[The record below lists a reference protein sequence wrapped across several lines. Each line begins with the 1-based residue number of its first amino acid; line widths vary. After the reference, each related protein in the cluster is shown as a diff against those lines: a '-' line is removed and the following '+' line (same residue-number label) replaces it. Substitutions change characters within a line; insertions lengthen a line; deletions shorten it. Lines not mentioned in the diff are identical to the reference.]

1 MDIVVVR
8 SGGVAGMTRR
18 AAVDTATLG
27 DAASEWEHLVQQA
40 IPQIVD
46 LPAQADQR
54 VRDAYSWTLKI
65 GEHRCETPDSALTG
79 AIRELAERTL
89 REGRRPR

>member
-18 AAVDTATLG
+18 AAVDTTTLG
-27 DAASEWEHLVQQA
+27 DAAEWEHLVQQA

-46 LPAQADQR
+46 LPAQADHR
-54 VRDAYSWTLKI
+54 VRDAYSWTLEI

-79 AIRELAERTL
+79 ALRELAERTL